1 MLSTHKHQHVRVK
14 YSAYSVPVHSV
25 LVCILNRE
33 TLTLLEHN
41 EYACLRMCETSTHCV
56 SYSCF
61 DGTVTFCP
69 QHFDGGIVKRATKK
83 LFVHNIF
90 SFK

>member
-1 MLSTHKHQHVRVK
+1 MLSTHEHQHVRVK
-14 YSAYSVPVHSV
+14 YSAYSVPVRNV
-25 LVCILNRE
+25 LVCILNKE
-33 TLTLLEHN
+33 TLTLLEHI

-61 DGTVTFCP
+61 GGTVTYRP
-69 QHFDGGIVKRATKK
+69 QLFDAGIVKRATEK